1 MKKTFN
7 LAICQIP
14 LCIIY
19 DGLAIVVVIDDGIM
33 QRVGMGASLQ
43 KLKTLPKKW
52 VLGLGNWTSI

>member
-7 LAICQIP
+7 LVVCQIP

-19 DGLAIVVVIDDGIM
+19 NGLVIVVVIDDGIM

-43 KLKTLPKKW
+43 TLKTLPKKW
-52 VLGLGNWTSI
+52 VLGLGNLTSI